1 MNEMD
6 DRLAGDPVWEL
17 FTLPTPR
24 PAQEALRSRHYGRWL
39 VVAGLIAL
47 GWLLFPPLAVATACL
62 SVAARDFRTG
72 RQLARSIPSKAG
84 GTICARFTYAW
95 GAWKLGAAAFALM
108 FASIALFVFAPA
120 REGREV
126 PSAFIASLLLGMG
139 GFTLSAALTALGLL
153 AAYRSGMRVWIGEG
167 VNQARTLLM
176 GMLVVGFT
184 FMVLGPMG
192 IWLCGRFP
200 HANDSRGDYLP
211 DLLAVF
217 GCMFAGPVVI
227 LLVLDWI
234 SRRVIADRPG
244 KFGPKVPTVGKWNS
258 QRTAA
263 ALLTTDASDGS

>member
-1 MNEMD
+1 MNETD

-17 FTLPTPR
+17 FPHPAPG
-24 PAQEALRSRHYGRWL
+24 PAQHALRTRHYGPWL

-47 GWLLFPPLAVATACL
+47 GWFRFPPLAVVTACL
-62 SVAARDFRTG
+62 AVAARDFRKA

-95 GAWKLGAAAFALM
+95 GAWKLGAAGFVLM
-108 FASIALFVFAPA
+108 FASGRSRF
-120 REGREV
+120 REGRARNALGV
-126 PSAFIASLLLGMG
+126 HRLVAVGMG
-139 GFTLSAALTALGLL
+139 GFTLSAALTAWGLL

-167 VNQARTLLM
+167 VNQARTLFM
-176 GMLVVGFT
+176 GMLVVAFT
-184 FMVLGPMG
+184 FVVLGPMG
-192 IWLCGRFP
+192 VWLAGRFP
-200 HANDSRGDYLP
+200 RAADSRERRPSG
-211 DLLAVF
+211 LLAFF

-258 QRTAA
+258 
-263 ALLTTDASDGS
+263 